1 MINGMRAMPVCIARD
16 DWAAW
21 RLAQV
26 VDRKVHIARIRG
38 PELPPVLL
46 TQIDAIFFETAPL
59 APEVGPERE
68 AFRERW
74 LGRYLAG
81 GADVVLLSF
90 AEGGA
95 VAGYLVGALENP
107 ALQER
112 FADISYFR
120 THFADLCSRFP
131 AHLHINLASAFRNR
145 GRGAALIEAFAEVAS
160 RAGAPGMHVVTG
172 RGMRNV
178 RFYERC
184 GFRELGAAERNGGAS
199 VFLGLDLARGSG

>member
-1 MINGMRAMPVCIARD
+1 
-16 DWAAW
+16 
-21 RLAQV
+21 
-26 VDRKVHIARIRG
+26 VHISRIPG

-46 TQIDAIFFETAPL
+46 AQVDAIFFETAPL
-59 APEVGPERE
+59 APASGPERD

-81 GADVVLLSF
+81 GTDVVLLAF

-95 VAGYLVGALENP
+95 VAGYLVGALDDP
-107 ALQER
+107 ACQER

-120 THFADLCSRFP
+120 THFADLCRRFP
-131 AHLHINLASAFRNR
+131 AHLHINLAAAFRNR
-145 GRGAALIEAFAEVAS
+145 GWGAALIEAFAEAAS

-199 VFLGLDLARGSG
+199 VFLARELEREQARVVGRP